1 MEQGRQLTSQENEL
15 SSDEQGRSKLKK
27 ELLFVNMFATNLF
40 ACMSFGLIGPLF
52 PAEAKA
58 KGVSYTIQ
66 GWIFGI
72 YALAAIINSL
82 VIGKIMPYI
91 GVRYTYIV
99 GVLFV
104 R

>member
-1 MEQGRQLTSQENEL
+1 MEQGRPSTSQENEL
-15 SSDEQGRSKLKK
+15 PPDEQGRSELKK

-40 ACMSFGLIGPLF
+40 AAMSFGLIGPLF
-52 PAEAKA
+52 PAEAEA

-72 YALAAIINSL
+72 YALAAIINSPL
-82 VIGKIMPYI
+82 IGKIMHYI
-91 GVRYTYIV
+91 GVRYTFIV